1 MCNDST
7 PSPNLSRHYR
17 IVVEGTINPGWSD
30 WLGGMQISAR
40 KETGGMPVTELTGLI
55 ADQAALR
62 GILIRLWDLNLSLR
76 TVQQVDPDF
85 NQIRRNNQ

>member
-1 MCNDST
+1 
-7 PSPNLSRHYR
+7 
-17 IVVEGTINPGWSD
+17 
-30 WLGGMQISAR
+30 
-40 KETGGMPVTELTGLI
+40 MPVTELTGLI